1 MKAKLDVK
9 RRVNGGKFIDFLIY
23 FRVSSSLFL
32 ELLNNLVELRSEK
45 QIFFNFRCFDENS
58 QNLIKFLIIQS
69 TLSLSDN
76 YILQ

>member
-23 FRVSSSLFL
+23 FRVSSSSFL

-45 QIFFNFRCFDENS
+45 QIFFNFRCFYENAERWW
-58 QNLIKFLIIQS
+58 KFPKF
-69 TLSLSDN
+69 N
-76 YILQ
+76 